1 MLPGKGVITVTV
13 AKLIS
18 ARSKWLYWQIKYISR
33 LEYLWGDIRK
43 GVVEIPD
50 FVVEHDKILEHRP
63 LTDYGIEHDPLH
75 LTDVP
80 AVGYSLGRYE
90 NESGLLK
97 IDGILKITFELFC
110 CSQRRT

>member
-1 MLPGKGVITVTV
+1 M
-13 AKLIS
+13 
-18 ARSKWLYWQIKYISR
+18 
-33 LEYLWGDIRK
+33 
-43 GVVEIPD
+43 VEIPD

-97 IDGILKITFELFC
+97 IDGILKITCELFC
-110 CSQRRT
+110 CSQRLKRLLYLYSNSGLRCVMSG